1 MSGSGLEIVPI
12 KALVVPEFTTVEP
25 GSGTRSDFARWLDVQ
40 TNEIDASLDRADHAL
55 QQLALGET
63 SNIHHVMIALEEAR
77 LSFELALQVR
87 NKVLEAYQ
95 EVMRMQV

>member
-12 KALVVPEFTTVEP
+12 KALVVPELTTVE
-25 GSGTRSDFARWLDVQ
+25 SGRGTQSDFARWLDVQ